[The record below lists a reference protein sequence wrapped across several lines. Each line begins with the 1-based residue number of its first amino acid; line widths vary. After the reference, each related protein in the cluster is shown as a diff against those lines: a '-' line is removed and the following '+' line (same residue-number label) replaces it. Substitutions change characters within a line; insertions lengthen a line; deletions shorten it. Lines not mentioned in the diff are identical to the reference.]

1 MSNLL
6 FGAAW
11 AADKAAQNAVEG
23 KDHGFL
29 SDPATWV
36 AVSFVL
42 FFVLLGKIL
51 WTKITEMLDKR
62 SNAIAKSLADAERL
76 RAEALKAK
84 ADAEKTLAQATAEA
98 DSILAHAREE
108 VGRMQARAA
117 QSLTNAVALREQQ
130 ALDRIAQSEAA
141 AAKQVRDTA
150 VDIALT
156 ATRTLLREQVGS
168 GRTEVLVTEAIAE
181 IPKRLH

>member
-1 MSNLL
+1 MSNIL

-11 AADKAAQNAVEG
+11 AADKAAQEAVEG
-23 KDHGFL
+23 KDHGFFAN
-29 SDPATWV
+29 PETWV
-36 AVSFVL
+36 AISFVL
-42 FFVLLGKIL
+42 FVVLLGKIL

-62 SNAIAKSLADAERL
+62 SNAIARSLADAERL

-84 ADAEKTLAQATAEA
+84 ADAEKTLAQATSEAEA
-98 DSILAHAREE
+98 ILVHAREE

-168 GRTEVLVTEAIAE
+168 GRTEVLVTDAIAE